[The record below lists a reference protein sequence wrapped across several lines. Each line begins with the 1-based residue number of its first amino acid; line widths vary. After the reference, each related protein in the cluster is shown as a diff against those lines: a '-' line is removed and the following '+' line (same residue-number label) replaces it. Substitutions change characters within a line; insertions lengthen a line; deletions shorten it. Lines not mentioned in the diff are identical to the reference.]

1 MSTAPASDRLP
12 TLQTHSRV
20 AVAACVFDRARRVAD
35 DGLRLCGCGGRV
47 AGHVYL
53 DGWEVR
59 GSVGEGLQV
68 GWEERVSVVRAVME
82 AEAERGCEDEM
93 FLKAV
98 RAFCR
103 GWGSCA

>member
-1 MSTAPASDRLP
+1 
-12 TLQTHSRV
+12 
-20 AVAACVFDRARRVAD
+20 
-35 DGLRLCGCGGRV
+35 
-47 AGHVYL
+47 
-53 DGWEVR
+53 
-59 GSVGEGLQV
+59 V

-82 AEAERGCEDEM
+82 AEAERGSEDEM